1 MATLK
6 TEHDFDLTRNWY
18 RKSVFLDEL
27 WHGMTVATLNSY
39 IRQMK
44 DSPTLSVSKEHT
56 AMSLSTQKSLW
67 RGLTTKLPI
76 SMSQRWRR

>member
-1 MATLK
+1 MAILK

-44 DSPTLSVSKEHT
+44 DSPYASVSKERMAT
-56 AMSLSTQKSLW
+56 SLSTRKSL
-67 RGLTTKLPI
+67 
-76 SMSQRWRR
+76 

>member
-1 MATLK
+1 MAILK

-39 IRQMK
+39 IR
-44 DSPTLSVSKEHT
+44 
-56 AMSLSTQKSLW
+56 
-67 RGLTTKLPI
+67 
-76 SMSQRWRR
+76 

>member
-1 MATLK
+1 MAILK

-44 DSPTLSVSKEHT
+44 DSPYAFGIK
-56 AMSLSTQKSLW
+56 
-67 RGLTTKLPI
+67 
-76 SMSQRWRR
+76 

>member
-44 DSPTLSVSKEHT
+44 DSPYSFGIKGTHGNVFIHSVVFVAWFDYKI
-56 AMSLSTQKSLW
+56 ANQYVAKMA
-67 RGLTTKLPI
+67 
-76 SMSQRWRR
+76 

>member
-39 IRQMK
+39 IRQMTAH
-44 DSPTLSVSKEHT
+44 TLSVLKEHM
-56 AMSLSTQKSLW
+56 AMSLFTQKSSW
-67 RGLTTKLPI
+67 HGLTTKLPI
-76 SMSQRWRR
+76 NMSQRWRR